1 MDIFDIET
9 QIVLTIIAVYA
20 LIALVV
26 AWFVSKKKK
35 QAQRTLWR
43 IGPIH

>member
-1 MDIFDIET
+1 MDMLDT
-9 QIVLTIIAVYA
+9 QTVIVLTVIAVYA
-20 LIALVV
+20 LIALV

>member
-1 MDIFDIET
+1 MDIVDT
-9 QIVLTIIAVYA
+9 QTGIVLTVIAFYA
-20 LIALVV
+20 LIALV
-26 AWFVSKKKK
+26 AWFVSKKRK